1 MSIYFSSHILRRF
14 GRVQALLDQLQPEA
28 ESRACIVPGSP
39 TPQRGVIIFPG
50 SFNPPTTAHIALLK
64 QAQEFAHR
72 QQEALQLYAA
82 FSKHTVDKESVER
95 PLLLDRVMLL
105 ERLLRNRLPQVGI
118 MLFNRGLYVEQAE
131 AVRRSFPRVRRIL
144 FLIGFDKIVQ
154 IFDPRYYQD
163 RDAALGELFKL
174 AEFLVAPRGNDGEKE
189 LSALLHQSQNARFT
203 DYVHPLPFN
212 PIYRHVSSTAI
223 RRQAVGIATDVPREV
238 RQFMQ
243 ETRAYAPP
251 LQWRDGA
258 TVDYYGQRVQVLTQ
272 LLGQQGVTRARYGT

>member
-1 MSIYFSSHILRRF
+1 MSIYFSRRTLQRF
-14 GRVQALLDQLQPEA
+14 GRVQALLNQLQPEA
-28 ESRACIVPGSP
+28 ESRAFIVPGSP
-39 TPQRGVIIFPG
+39 EPQRSVIVFPG

-64 QAQEFAHR
+64 QAREFAHR
-72 QQEALQLYAA
+72 QQGPWQLYAA

-105 ERLLRNRLPQVGI
+105 ERVLRNRLPRVGI

-131 AVRRSFPRVRRIL
+131 AMRRSFPRVRRIL

-163 RDAALGELFKL
+163 RDASLIELFHL

-189 LSALLHQSQNARFT
+189 LSALLHQPQNARFA

-212 PIYRHVSSTAI
+212 AIYRNVSSTTV
-223 RRQAVGIATDVPREV
+223 RRQASDIATDVPREV
-238 RQFMQ
+238 RQFMR

-251 LQWRDGA
+251 LQQRDGSA
-258 TVDYYGQRVQVLTQ
+258 VDYYGRRVQMLTQ
-272 LLGQQGVTRARYGT
+272 LLREQGVTCARYGT